1 MANSTYCLEFLRIVD
16 VGKIEHIDTYIPEFF
31 LTWRIHIYFLEGS
44 RTKWS
49 KQHLGYMQSS
59 AATTTQAFD
68 CQSSRCG
75 MCLYRSMFA
84 SKKGCLESTH
94 LVVSPCTK
102 DRACSP
108 SKFRVFL
115 LLDDDELESFC
126 SAVKTCPGLSLG
138 PALVLSNRGW
148 CPKCRARA
156 SSQSACNSSSSCCLG
171 CTEEACCPKPE
182 VGFWGS

>member
-84 SKKGCLESTH
+84 SKKRLPWKHTFGRFTLHERPCLQP
-94 LVVSPCTK
+94 LQVSGFPLAWRRWAGIC
-102 DRACSP
+102 
-108 SKFRVFL
+108 L
-115 LLDDDELESFC
+115 FC
-126 SAVKTCPGLSLG
+126 SEDVSWSEFGACIGLVKSRLVPQVKGACLKPVSLQLLIKLLFGLHRGSL
-138 PALVLSNRGW
+138 LS
-148 CPKCRARA
+148 
-156 SSQSACNSSSSCCLG
+156 
-171 CTEEACCPKPE
+171 
-182 VGFWGS
+182 